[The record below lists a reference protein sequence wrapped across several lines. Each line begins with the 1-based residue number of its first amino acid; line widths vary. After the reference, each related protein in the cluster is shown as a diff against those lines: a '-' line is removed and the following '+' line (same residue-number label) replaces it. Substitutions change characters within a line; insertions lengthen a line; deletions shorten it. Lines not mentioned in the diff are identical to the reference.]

1 MSNQYVVIG
10 KTGLHHNFEIGQ
22 VVDLRDTRS
31 EDCLFTGL
39 AGGGYISQ
47 YISKEDVVPKRE
59 YDIERVKQPSSTL
72 CDFYKTS
79 HKPCYPEGMTGL
91 YSMMS
96 CRSDKYSKVK
106 GFNVIFG
113 IQAMIQEYLIEHF
126 NDNFFSRPRWAVMQE
141 YQRVIYHTII
151 NPFDKSVSNIHE
163 VDASHIGAL
172 HDLGYLPIKIKAV
185 KEGTVLPVKT
195 PFFTIE
201 NTHKD
206 FFWLT
211 NYLETII
218 STQVWGAITS
228 ATTAYKYHQIAKRYA
243 WDTVGNFDHVPFQ
256 IHDFSMRGMNGLDAA
271 KISGMAHMLFSK
283 GTDTIPAI
291 HALEAY
297 YGADI
302 AKEIVGTSIVATEHS
317 IMSSLTPADG
327 NRDETEAYRYLLK
340 NNPSGFMSVVSDTY
354 DFWKVI
360 GEVLP
365 ALKDEIM
372 ARDGRLVVR
381 PDCYDEKTQILT
393 NSGWKFFK
401 DLNSDDLVAQVL
413 DDGSYEFVKPLKY
426 VNEHYKGE
434 MVKFNDNFGKVD
446 LLVTPNHRMIVQI
459 KNVKTGEVTEKVIY
473 AEDMTKS
480 GHHYQKMS
488 RSARAKSNGASLT
501 DLERLKIAFQADGS
515 YSTSGGKIRF
525 SFSKER
531 KMSRLE
537 MLCDNAGVTYKKYK
551 LSDGSFE
558 YSLDIDAGLF
568 TKDFSWVDT
577 SDLDAE
583 FCIEFIE
590 ELSHWDSTRRSD
602 TRFKFDTTSKDIS
615 DVVELIALS
624 AGYGDL
630 ISEYEDDRKEHFS
643 KVYSHNIL
651 KDNMVGGQSWSKS
664 TEEYDGNIYCVQVP
678 TGKIIV
684 KRNRGTMVCGN
695 SGDPILILCGDP
707 ESDNEYAKKGL
718 IECLYDLFGG
728 TESSKGYKV
737 LDSHIGAIYGD
748 SITPERA
755 ELILERLKAKGFASS
770 NVVFGVGSYTYQFVT
785 RDTHGQAIKATWAEI
800 DGKEVML
807 FKDPKTDDGTKRSLR
822 GRVAVIKH
830 PLDGSIETI
839 DGLTKLQQDSTM
851 GDLLETVF
859 EDGELKRFQKLS
871 EIRGLL
877 GTE

>member
-1 MSNQYVVIG
+1 MSNQYVIIG

-31 EDCLFTGL
+31 EDYVLTGL
-39 AGGGYISQ
+39 AGGEYISQ
-47 YISKEDVVPKRE
+47 YVSKEDVVPKKE

-126 NDNFFSRPRWAVMQE
+126 NDNFFSRPRWAVIQE

-151 NPFDKSVSNIHE
+151 NPFDKSVSNVHE

-185 KEGTVLPVKT
+185 KEGTILPVKT

-228 ATTAYKYHQIAKRYA
+228 ATTAYKYHQVAKRYA

-302 AKEIVGTSIVATEHS
+302 TKEIVGTSIVATEHS

-372 ARDGRLVVR
+372 ARDGRLVIR
-381 PDCYDEKTQILT
+381 PD
-393 NSGWKFFK
+393 SGNPVDIVAGKHFENLDYHSYVKSLEDAQEVMK
-401 DLNSDDLVAQVL
+401 DIIKERVQEETPHGEMGENYPE
-413 DDGSYEFVKPLKY
+413 GEFY
-426 VNEHYKGE
+426 YKG
-434 MVKFNDNFGKVD
+434 KYY
-446 LLVTPNHRMIVQI
+446 RM
-459 KNVKTGEVTEKVIY
+459 
-473 AEDMTKS
+473 
-480 GHHYQKMS
+480 
-488 RSARAKSNGASLT
+488 R
-501 DLERLKIAFQADGS
+501 
-515 YSTSGGKIRF
+515 
-525 SFSKER
+525 
-531 KMSRLE
+531 
-537 MLCDNAGVTYKKYK
+537 
-551 LSDGSFE
+551 
-558 YSLDIDAGLF
+558 LDIFWNRHDKKFYYMDGVSIEKF
-568 TKDFSWVDT
+568 E
-577 SDLDAE
+577 E
-583 FCIEFIE
+583 FEPTLE
-590 ELSHWDSTRRSD
+590 ELGL
-602 TRFKFDTTSKDIS
+602 
-615 DVVELIALS
+615 VESLW
-624 AGYGDL
+624 
-630 ISEYEDDRKEHFS
+630 
-643 KVYSHNIL
+643 NI
-651 KDNMVGGQSWSKS
+651 
-664 TEEYDGNIYCVQVP
+664 
-678 TGKIIV
+678 
-684 KRNRGTMVCGN
+684 
-695 SGDPILILCGDP
+695 
-707 ESDNEYAKKGL
+707 
-718 IECLYDLFGG
+718 FGG

-737 LDSHIGAIYGD
+737 LDSHIGVIYGD

-800 DGKEVML
+800 DDKEVML